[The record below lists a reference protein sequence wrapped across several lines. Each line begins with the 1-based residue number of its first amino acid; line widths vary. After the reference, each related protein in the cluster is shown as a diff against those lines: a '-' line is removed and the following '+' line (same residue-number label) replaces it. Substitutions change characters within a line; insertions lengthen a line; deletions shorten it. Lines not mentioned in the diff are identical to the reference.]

1 MSKLITI
8 VHASITTACFHP
20 ALTFL
25 SVYDCDQL
33 ILRPH
38 VGSGT
43 ANGFVIKRN
52 GDLGNRLN
60 AEPEVSELGECHA
73 L

>member
-1 MSKLITI
+1 ML
-8 VHASITTACFHP
+8 
-20 ALTFL
+20 L
-25 SVYDCDQL
+25 SQQFVFIPPSLFSPYCDCDQL

-43 ANGFVIKRN
+43 PKGFVIKRN